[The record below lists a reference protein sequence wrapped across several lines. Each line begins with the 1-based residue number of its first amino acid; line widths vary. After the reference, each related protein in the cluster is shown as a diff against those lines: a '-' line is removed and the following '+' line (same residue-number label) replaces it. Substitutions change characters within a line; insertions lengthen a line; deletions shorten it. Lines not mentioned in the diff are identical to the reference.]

1 MLFKRFIF
9 DKKGFYSILD
19 GILAIFLIFIVIFA
33 FNVNNN
39 LNILNSNSKTLNNY
53 NTAEDV
59 LELMSEDNTLN
70 SIYCEIEYSNNFNN
84 AKYISQKYLNETI
97 PNKTYLFT
105 VNGKTLVSNINS
117 KSDNYNSAT
126 RYVNG
131 YLFSLSIY

>member
-9 DKKGFYSILD
+9 DKKGFYSIVD

-33 FNVNNN
+33 FNININ

-53 NTAEDV
+53 DTAEDI
-59 LELMSEDNTLN
+59 LELMSEDDTLN
-70 SIYCEIEYSNNFNN
+70 LIYYEIKYSNNFNN
-84 AKYISQKYLNETI
+84 AKDISQKYFNETI
-97 PNKTYLFT
+97 PSKNYLFT
-105 VNGKTLVSNINS
+105 VNGKTLASNINS
-117 KSDNYNSAT
+117 KSNNYNSAT